1 MKLSLPNHYFDF
13 LLHYFPIWVSVC
25 FIFYV
30 CISIME
36 ELSRKLIGI
45 FNCIS
50 ALLLALALVFFFF
63 FLIGKGGLDQ
73 NYKTLGLLT
82 LFGITKIVFT

>member
-13 LLHYFPIWVSVC
+13 LLHYFPIWVSVR

-63 FLIGKGGLDQ
+63 FLIGKGGLDR

>member
-1 MKLSLPNHYFDF
+1 MELSLPNHYFDF
-13 LLHYFPIWVSVC
+13 LLHYFPIWVSVR

-63 FLIGKGGLDQ
+63 FFNWERRFRSKLQ
-73 NYKTLGLLT
+73 NSWT
-82 LFGITKIVFT
+82 FNFVWHN

>member
-13 LLHYFPIWVSVC
+13 LLHYFPIWVSVR

-36 ELSRKLIGI
+36 ELSRKLSGI
-45 FNCIS
+45 LNCIS
-50 ALLLALALVFFFF
+50 ALLLALALVLVFYFFI
-63 FLIGKGGLDQ
+63 LRIE
-73 NYKTLGLLT
+73 LL
-82 LFGITKIVFT
+82 